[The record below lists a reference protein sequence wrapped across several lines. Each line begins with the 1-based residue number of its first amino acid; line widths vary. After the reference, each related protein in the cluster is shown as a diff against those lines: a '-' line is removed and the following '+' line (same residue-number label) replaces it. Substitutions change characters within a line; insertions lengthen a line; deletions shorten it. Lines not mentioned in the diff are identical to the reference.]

1 MLDSSVTIGTG
12 DGGQGGGR
20 GGDIGSHNTLVTH
33 FHGNQVNQHATPLK
47 GDSLSSLAIL
57 V

>member
-1 MLDSSVTIGTG
+1 MIGTG
-12 DGGQGGGR
+12 DGGQGGR
-20 GGDIGSHNTLVTH
+20 SGDIGSHNTLSVTH
-33 FHGNQVNQHATPLK
+33 IYENRHATPLK